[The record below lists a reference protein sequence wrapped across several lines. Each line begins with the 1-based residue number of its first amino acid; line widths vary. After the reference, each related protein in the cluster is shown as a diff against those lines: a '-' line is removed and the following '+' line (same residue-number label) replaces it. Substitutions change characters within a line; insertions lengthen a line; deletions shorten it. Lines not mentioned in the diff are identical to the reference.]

1 MSYLAHNGMQFNRLY
16 GIDNIIVGGFSV
28 NVQLIMTAIGL
39 VLIVEGLG
47 PLLFPNKWQKYL
59 LELSTQKQNVL
70 RRLGGSLVTAGIVL
84 LIIF

>member
-39 VLIVEGLG
+39 VLIIEGLG

>member
-1 MSYLAHNGMQFNRLY
+1 MS
-16 GIDNIIVGGFSV
+16 
-28 NVQLIMTAIGL
+28 VQLLMTAFGL
-39 VLIVEGLG
+39 VLIIEGLG

-59 LELSTQKQNVL
+59 FELSTQKRNVL

>member
-1 MSYLAHNGMQFNRLY
+1 
-16 GIDNIIVGGFSV
+16 
-28 NVQLIMTAIGL
+28 MTAFGL
-39 VLIVEGLG
+39 VLIIEGLG

-59 LELSTQKQNVL
+59 FELSTQKQNVL

>member
-1 MSYLAHNGMQFNRLY
+1 MSL
-16 GIDNIIVGGFSV
+16 
-28 NVQLIMTAIGL
+28 QLLMTAFGL
-39 VLIVEGLG
+39 VLIIEGLG

-59 LELSTQKQNVL
+59 FELSTQKQNVL

>member
-1 MSYLAHNGMQFNRLY
+1 MTL
-16 GIDNIIVGGFSV
+16 
-28 NVQLIMTAIGL
+28 QLLTTAIAL

-47 PLLFPNKWQKYL
+47 PLLFPQKWKKYL
-59 LELSTQKQNVL
+59 FELSGQNQNVL

>member
-1 MSYLAHNGMQFNRLY
+1 M
-16 GIDNIIVGGFSV
+16 

-39 VLIVEGLG
+39 VLIIEGLG

>member
-1 MSYLAHNGMQFNRLY
+1 MSYLAHNGMQFSRLY

-39 VLIVEGLG
+39 VLIIEGLG

>member
-1 MSYLAHNGMQFNRLY
+1 MGCNLAVYMEL
-16 GIDNIIVGGFSV
+16 IILLLGGFSV

-39 VLIVEGLG
+39 VLIIEGLG

>member
-1 MSYLAHNGMQFNRLY
+1 MSL
-16 GIDNIIVGGFSV
+16 
-28 NVQLIMTAIGL
+28 QLLMTALGL
-39 VLIVEGLG
+39 VLIIEGLG

-59 LELSTQKQNVL
+59 FELSTQKQNVL

>member
-1 MSYLAHNGMQFNRLY
+1 MNIPLLMSAF
-16 GIDNIIVGGFSV
+16 
-28 NVQLIMTAIGL
+28 GL
-39 VLIVEGLG
+39 VLILEGLG